1 MKRYAG
7 SLIAAFLVLGLFAML
22 PVPAATAGEETIQG
36 IVTADGEIETADG
49 ELYIVDSNELGA
61 ELKALVGK
69 KVEATGKVLEGMY
82 GGYTITVTSYKQ
94 ME

>member
-1 MKRYAG
+1 MKGYVGA
-7 SLIAAFLVLGLFAML
+7 LIAALLVLGLIAMM
-22 PVPAATAGEETIQG
+22 PVTAATAGEETIQG
-36 IVTADGEIETADG
+36 LVTADGQIETADG
-49 ELYIVDSNELGA
+49 ELYIVDSNKLGE

-82 GGYTITVTSYKQ
+82 GGYTITVTSYKK